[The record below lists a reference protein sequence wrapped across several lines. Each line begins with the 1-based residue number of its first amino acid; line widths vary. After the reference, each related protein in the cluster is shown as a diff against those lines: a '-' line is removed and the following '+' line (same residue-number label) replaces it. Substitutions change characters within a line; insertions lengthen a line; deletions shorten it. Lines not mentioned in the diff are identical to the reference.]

1 MIEYL
6 IAWIVCILCG
16 ALTGALLTESKRII
30 LAFSIVAAIIS
41 GVLLLVIWAILT
53 ISQFFGIPL
62 IVIIAIVIIALFIFE
77 RRN

>member
-6 IAWIVCILCG
+6 IAWFICILCG
-16 ALTGALLTESKRII
+16 ALVGAFAEEKIWILISSII
-30 LAFSIVAAIIS
+30 TAIIS

-62 IVIIAIVIIALFIFE
+62 VIVIAIVIVAWFIFK
-77 RRN
+77 R